1 MKKSSLSPETIQL
14 LINYKT
20 AVEAELKAI
29 LEWWMTNITNQ
40 QQTSFHG
47 EINAFNQP
55 VENMPISLV
64 MQSRLLWTFSS
75 AYTITQ
81 NKAYLQFAD
90 TIYQYLVQHFT
101 DKTFGGMYWSVKQ
114 NGEPDLDKKQ
124 MYGLSFA
131 IYGLSAFYEVS
142 NNAATLSNAEEL
154 FRLIEEKSFDSING
168 GYLECLQRDW
178 SLIEDVR
185 LSDKDENAIKS
196 MNTHLH
202 IIEAYTKLYAVNK
215 NPAVA
220 KAIQLLLANF
230 SDHII
235 DAESFQQKLFF
246 EKDWRST
253 SMVVSFGHD
262 IEASWLLYESAV
274 ILDESALASDYAK
287 LSVNMAKVV
296 ARNIDV
302 SGAVVNEYDAATGIY
317 HKEIHWWQQAEA
329 MVGFFNAFEISGDV
343 NFLHYSLRSWDYI
356 NHHLIDREYGEWHWG
371 YAANGE
377 MLKKEKA
384 GFWKCSY
391 HNSRACMEIAQ
402 RISKLLD

>member
-20 AVEAELKAI
+20 SVEAELKAI
-29 LEWWMTNITNQ
+29 LAWWMTNITNP

-55 VENMPISLV
+55 VENMPVSLV

-90 TIYQYLVQHFT
+90 AIYQYLVQNFT

-114 NGEPDLDKKQ
+114 NGEADLDKKQ

-131 IYGLSAFYEVS
+131 IYGLSAYYEAS
-142 NNAATLSNAEEL
+142 NNAAALSNAEDL
-154 FRLIEEKSFDSING
+154 FRLIEEKSFDPING

-178 SLIEDVR
+178 SLMEDVR

-202 IIEAYTKLYAVNK
+202 IIEAFSKLYAVTK
-215 NPAVA
+215 NSAVA

-235 DAESFQQKLFF
+235 DAETYQQKLFF

-253 SMVVSFGHD
+253 SSVVSFGHD

-274 ILDESALASDYAK
+274 ILEEETLVTDFANLAVK
-287 LSVNMAKVV
+287 MAKVV
-296 ARNIDV
+296 TENIDAR
-302 SGAVVNEYDAATGIY
+302 GALLNEYDSATGIF

-329 MVGFFNAFEISGDV
+329 MVGFFNAFEISGDI

-371 YAANGE
+371 YDAKGAL
-377 MLKKEKA
+377 LKKEKA

-402 RISKLLD
+402 RIGKLLA

>member
-14 LINYKT
+14 LTNYKT
-20 AVEAELKAI
+20 AVEAELKTI
-29 LEWWMTNITNQ
+29 LQWWMTNITNQ

-55 VENMPISLV
+55 VENMPVSLV

-75 AYTITQ
+75 AYTTIQ

-90 TIYQYLVQHFT
+90 AIYQYLVQHFT

-114 NGEPDLDKKQ
+114 NGEVDLDKKQ

-131 IYGLSAFYEVS
+131 IYGLSAYYEAS
-142 NNAATLSNAEEL
+142 NNAAALANAEEL
-154 FRLIEEKSFDSING
+154 FRLIEEKSFDTING

-178 SLIEDVR
+178 SLMEDVR

-202 IIEAYTKLYAVNK
+202 IIEAFTKLYTVTK
-215 NPAVA
+215 NSALA

-253 SMVVSFGHD
+253 SMVVFFGHD

-274 ILDESALASDYAK
+274 ILDEANLVTDFAK

-296 ARNIDV
+296 AENIDA
-302 SGAVVNEYDAATGIY
+302 SGALLNEYDAATGIY

-329 MVGFFNAFEISGDV
+329 MVGFFNAFEISGDIT
-343 NFLHYSLRSWDYI
+343 FLHYSLRSWDYI
-356 NHHLIDREYGEWHWG
+356 NHHLVDREYGEWHWG
-371 YAANGE
+371 YDANGA
-377 MLKKEKA
+377 L
-384 GFWKCSY
+384 
-391 HNSRACMEIAQ
+391 
-402 RISKLLD
+402 